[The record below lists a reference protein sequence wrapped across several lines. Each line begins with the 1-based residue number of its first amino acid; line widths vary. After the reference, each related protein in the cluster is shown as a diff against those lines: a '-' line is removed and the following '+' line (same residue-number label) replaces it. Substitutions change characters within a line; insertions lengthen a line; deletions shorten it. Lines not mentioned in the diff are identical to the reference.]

1 MECFAIDLLENTE
14 TEFSFSIGSDHSM
27 IDSDATVSESLV
39 LD

>member
-14 TEFSFSIGSDHSM
+14 TEYSFSIKSESL